1 MTFQE
6 LHEKYEEALS
16 RVKELEREN
25 ARLKKVLQERQIDV
39 DDARGLDGVIGIVVV
54 LIIGA
59 VFFDELE
66 ALGKGVILPTAIVF
80 VEI

>member
-66 ALGKGVILPTAIVF
+66 AVGQGVILPTAIVF